1 MCLFGFSV
9 VDNVLKVACPH
20 TEWMRD
26 DIERAYTLKSFKNAK
41 KKIGNFLHQ
50 GYFKSSVTGER
61 DQ

>member
-1 MCLFGFSV
+1 MPSFDEIGPLVQEKKIFEGFY
-9 VDNVLKVACPH
+9 H
-20 TEWMRD
+20 
-26 DIERAYTLKSFKNAK
+26 TLKSFKNAK